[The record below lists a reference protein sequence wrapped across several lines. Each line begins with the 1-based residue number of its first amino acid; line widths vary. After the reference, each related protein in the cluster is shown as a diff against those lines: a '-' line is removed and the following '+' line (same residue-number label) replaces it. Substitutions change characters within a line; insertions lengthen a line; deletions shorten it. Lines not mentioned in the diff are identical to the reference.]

1 MERINWN
8 DYLMNI
14 AENIARRSPCLSL
27 QIGAVIT
34 CDNKIL
40 STGYNGVPKSVKHC
54 TNCIKYSSHCFK
66 AVHAEINA
74 ILQCN
79 NVTINNKTMMLTEF
93 LTITYKS
100 KTNMLE
106 FQFSD
111 NIDFISLLKQKILY
125 SKHRKLLSKD
135 KDRDN
140 LFRKELERNIYY
152 FDIHK
157 RYWPRIYPYINIY
170 FRNIYIIKN
179 SKTYHLVNNKITIYN
194 RQQPKDET

>member
-1 MERINWN
+1 
-8 DYLMNI
+8 
-14 AENIARRSPCLSL
+14 
-27 QIGAVIT
+27 
-34 CDNKIL
+34 
-40 STGYNGVPKSVKHC
+40 
-54 TNCIKYSSHCFK
+54 
-66 AVHAEINA
+66 
-74 ILQCN
+74 
-79 NVTINNKTMMLTEF
+79 MMLTEF

-194 RQQPKDET
+194 RQQPKDENIYIADYEKKKYKVYRDR

>member
-8 DYLMNI
+8 DYFMNI

-79 NVTINNKTMMLTEF
+79 NVTINNESKLVLYTTLSPCIDCAKIILNTNIKTIYYKE
-93 LTITYKS
+93 TYEDNRTNAINYL
-100 KTNMLE
+100 KTNG
-106 FQFSD
+106 
-111 NIDFISLLKQKILY
+111 IGVI
-125 SKHRKLLSKD
+125 KL
-135 KDRDN
+135 
-140 LFRKELERNIYY
+140 
-152 FDIHK
+152 
-157 RYWPRIYPYINIY
+157 
-170 FRNIYIIKN
+170 
-179 SKTYHLVNNKITIYN
+179 
-194 RQQPKDET
+194 